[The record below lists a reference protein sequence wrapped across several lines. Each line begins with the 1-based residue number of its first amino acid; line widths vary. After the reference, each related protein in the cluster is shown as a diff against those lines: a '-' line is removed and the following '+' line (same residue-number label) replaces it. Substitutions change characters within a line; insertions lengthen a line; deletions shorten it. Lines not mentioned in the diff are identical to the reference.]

1 MKHRDPIIDELHRQR
16 EAMARAHGFDVNRI
30 AATIRR
36 HEQEREANAI
46 RAVTRRSPSPRQK
59 KAS

>member
-1 MKHRDPIIDELHRQR
+1 MKHRDPIIDELHKQR
-16 EAMARAHGFDVNRI
+16 EAIARAHDFDVNRI

-36 HEQEREANAI
+36 HEQERKAAV
-46 RAVTRRSPSPRQK
+46 RAMTRRSPAQRQT

>member
-1 MKHRDPIIDELHRQR
+1 
-16 EAMARAHGFDVNRI
+16 MARAYAFDVNRI

-36 HEQEREANAI
+36 HEQERKAAAV

>member
-1 MKHRDPIIDELHRQR
+1 MRRRDPIIDDLHKLR
-16 EAMARAHGFDVNRI
+16 ESVGRAHDFDIDRI

-36 HEQEREANAI
+36 HEQERQAAAG
-46 RAVTRRSPSPRQK
+46 RAVTRRSPLPRQK